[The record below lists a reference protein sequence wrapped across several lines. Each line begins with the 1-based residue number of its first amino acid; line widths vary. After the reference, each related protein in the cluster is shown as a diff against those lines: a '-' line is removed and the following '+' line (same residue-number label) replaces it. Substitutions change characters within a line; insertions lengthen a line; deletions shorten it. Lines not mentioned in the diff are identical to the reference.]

1 MNKVLELRIVSGSD
15 VGARASRNFPPP
27 KKKRGGGLR

>member
-15 VGARASRNFPPP
+15 VGARASRNP
-27 KKKRGGGLR
+27 RDEITSNT